1 MLNQSTCSQET
12 MTKFHNRRNAF
23 NKAVIPLTGR
33 ATLEDGPSSEPT
45 LMEYYCE
52 EETLSACPRK
62 HRAAFVEESSDDET
76 RDEEVVQ
83 SHIWLS
89 VRRRHSHQ
97 LPAYYQT
104 CKTDSKCK
112 RRRNIRIIL

>member
-12 MTKFHNRRNAF
+12 MTKFHNSRNVF
-23 NKAVIPLTGR
+23 NKGVILLTSR

-76 RDEEVVQ
+76 RDDEVVQ

-89 VRRRHSHQ
+89 ARRTYSHQ
-97 LPAYYQT
+97 LPAFYQT
-104 CKTDSKCK
+104 
-112 RRRNIRIIL
+112 